1 MTKGK
6 QVLIIDDVHEMLID
20 GLKQIGYE
28 VIYLPDATRID
39 LLHHITTAIGLVVR
53 TKTQID
59 AEVINKGNNLK
70 FIARAG
76 AGLDNIDEAAAQ
88 AKNIIVFNAGEA
100 NADAVGEHTLGM
112 MLSLF
117 AKISKANNEVRT
129 GLWDRE
135 GNRGEE
141 LAGKT
146 IAIIGFG
153 NTGKAVAKKL
163 SGFDVNV
170 LAYDKYLKNY
180 VNQYAKEATM
190 DEIFEQADVLTLHI
204 PLTQETKS
212 MVNSDYLQK
221 FSKPIWLFNMC
232 RGEVVVTKD
241 VIELMELQK
250 IKGAGFDVLEN
261 EKLNN
266 MSEEEKIW
274 FSYIAAS
281 DKTVLSPHV
290 AGWTKESYF
299 KISAVLLK
307 KIKDINLTE
316 SVS

>member
-59 AEVINKGNNLK
+59 AEVINKGYNLK

-180 VNQYAKEATM
+180 ANQYAKEATM
-190 DEIFEQADVLTLHI
+190 DEIFEQADVLTLHV
-204 PLTQETKS
+204 PLTQETKA

>member
-117 AKISKANNEVRT
+117 AKINKANNEVRT

-180 VNQYAKEATM
+180 GNQYAKEATM
-190 DEIFEQADVLTLHI
+190 QEIFEQADVLTLHV
-204 PLTQETKS
+204 PLTQETKY
-212 MVNSDYLQK
+212 MVNFDYLQK
-221 FSKPIWLFNMC
+221 FLKTIWLFNMC

>member
-59 AEVINKGNNLK
+59 AEVINKGYNLK

-153 NTGKAVAKKL
+153 NTGKAVAK
-163 SGFDVNV
+163 S
-170 LAYDKYLKNY
+170 
-180 VNQYAKEATM
+180 
-190 DEIFEQADVLTLHI
+190 
-204 PLTQETKS
+204 
-212 MVNSDYLQK
+212 
-221 FSKPIWLFNMC
+221 
-232 RGEVVVTKD
+232 
-241 VIELMELQK
+241 
-250 IKGAGFDVLEN
+250 
-261 EKLNN
+261 
-266 MSEEEKIW
+266 
-274 FSYIAAS
+274 
-281 DKTVLSPHV
+281 
-290 AGWTKESYF
+290 
-299 KISAVLLK
+299 
-307 KIKDINLTE
+307 
-316 SVS
+316 

>member
-59 AEVINKGNNLK
+59 AEVINKGYNLK

-163 SGFDVNV
+163 SGFDVHV
-170 LAYDKYLKNY
+170 LTYDKYLKNY
-180 VNQYAKEATM
+180 GNQYAKQATM
-190 DEIFEQADVLTLHI
+190 EDIFEQADVLTLHI
-204 PLTQETKS
+204 PLTQETKA

>member
-1 MTKGK
+1 MTKDK
-6 QVLIIDDVHEMLID
+6 QILIIDDVHEMLIE

-28 VIYLPDATRID
+28 VIYMPKATRND
-39 LLHHITTAIGLVVR
+39 LLHHITTATGLVVR

-59 AEVINKGNNLK
+59 AEVINRGNNLK

-76 AGLDNIDEAAAQ
+76 AGLDNIDEVAAR

-117 AKISKANNEVRT
+117 AKINKANNEVRK
-129 GLWDRE
+129 GVWDRE

-146 IAIIGFG
+146 VAIIGFG

-163 SGFDVNV
+163 SGFDVQV

-180 VNQYAKEATM
+180 GNLYAKEATM
-190 DEIFEQADVLTLHI
+190 DEVYKQADILTLHV
-204 PLTQETKS
+204 PLTPETKQ
-212 MVNSDYLQK
+212 MVGATYLQK
-221 FSKPIWLFNMC
+221 FAKPLWLFNMC
-232 RGEVVVTKD
+232 RGEVVVTND
-241 VIELMELQK
+241 VVELMKTNK
-250 IKGAGFDVLEN
+250 IRGAGFDVLEN
-261 EKLNN
+261 EKLSS

>member
-20 GLKQIGYE
+20 GLTQIGYE
-28 VIYLPDATRID
+28 VIYLPCATRND
-39 LLHHITTAIGLVVR
+39 LLHHIRTATGLVVR

-59 AEVINKGNNLK
+59 AEVINKGDNLK

-76 AGLDNIDEAAAQ
+76 AGLDNIDESAAQ

-117 AKISKANNEVRT
+117 AKISKANNEIRRSV
-129 GLWDRE
+129 WDRE

-146 IAIIGFG
+146 VAIIGFG

-163 SGFDVNV
+163 SGFDVQV

-180 VNQYAKEATM
+180 GNQYAKESTM
-190 DEIFEQADVLTLHI
+190 EQIFKQADLLTLHV
-204 PLTQETKS
+204 PLTKETKA
-212 MVNSDYLQK
+212 MVDVNYLQK
-221 FSKPIWLFNMC
+221 FAKP
-232 RGEVVVTKD
+232 
-241 VIELMELQK
+241 
-250 IKGAGFDVLEN
+250 
-261 EKLNN
+261 
-266 MSEEEKIW
+266 
-274 FSYIAAS
+274 
-281 DKTVLSPHV
+281 LSH
-290 AGWTKESYF
+290 
-299 KISAVLLK
+299 
-307 KIKDINLTE
+307 LTPIHF
-316 SVS
+316 

>member
-59 AEVINKGNNLK
+59 AEVINKGYNLK

-88 AKNIIVFNAGEA
+88 AKKIIVFNAGEA

-204 PLTQETKS
+204 PLTQETKA

-241 VIELMELQK
+241 VIELMKLQK

>member
-28 VIYLPDATRID
+28 VIYLPKATRND
-39 LLHHITTAIGLVVR
+39 LLHYITTAVGLVVR

-59 AEVINKGNNLK
+59 AEVINKSNNLK

-76 AGLDNIDEAAAQ
+76 AGLDNIDEVAAQ

-117 AKISKANNEVRT
+117 AKINKANNEVRK

-146 IAIIGFG
+146 VAIIGFG

-163 SGFDVNV
+163 SGFDVQV

-180 VNQYAKEATM
+180 GNQYAQEATM
-190 DEIFEQADVLTLHI
+190 NEIFEQADVLTLHV
-204 PLTQETKS
+204 PLTQETKQMLDAS
-212 MVNSDYLQK
+212 YLQK
-221 FSKPIWLFNMC
+221 FAKPLWLFNMC

-241 VIELMELQK
+241 VVELMELQK

-261 EKLNN
+261 EKLNS

-274 FSYIAAS
+274 FNYIAAS

>member
-20 GLKQIGYE
+20 GLTQIGYE
-28 VIYLPDATRID
+28 VIYLPCATRND
-39 LLHHITTAIGLVVR
+39 LLHHIRTATGLVVR

-59 AEVINKGNNLK
+59 AEVINKGDNLK

-76 AGLDNIDEAAAQ
+76 AGLDNIDESAAQ

-117 AKISKANNEVRT
+117 AKISKANNEIRRSV
-129 GLWDRE
+129 WDRE

-146 IAIIGFG
+146 VAIIGFG

-163 SGFDVNV
+163 SGFDVQV

-180 VNQYAKEATM
+180 GNQYAKEATM
-190 DEIFEQADVLTLHI
+190 EQIFKQADLLTLHV
-204 PLTQETKS
+204 PLTKETKA
-212 MVNSDYLQK
+212 MVDVNYLQK
-221 FSKPIWLFNMC
+221 FAKPLWLFNMC

-241 VIELMELQK
+241 VVDLLELKK

-261 EKLNN
+261 EKLNI
-266 MSEEEKIW
+266 MSKEEKIW

-290 AGWTKESYF
+290 AGWTNESYF
-299 KISAVLLK
+299 KISAVLFK

>member
-1 MTKGK
+1 M
-6 QVLIIDDVHEMLID
+6 
-20 GLKQIGYE
+20 
-28 VIYLPDATRID
+28 
-39 LLHHITTAIGLVVR
+39 
-53 TKTQID
+53 
-59 AEVINKGNNLK
+59 
-70 FIARAG
+70 
-76 AGLDNIDEAAAQ
+76 
-88 AKNIIVFNAGEA
+88 
-100 NADAVGEHTLGM
+100 
-112 MLSLF
+112 
-117 AKISKANNEVRT
+117 
-129 GLWDRE
+129 
-135 GNRGEE
+135 
-141 LAGKT
+141 
-146 IAIIGFG
+146 
-153 NTGKAVAKKL
+153 
-163 SGFDVNV
+163 NV

-180 VNQYAKEATM
+180 GNQYAKEATM
-190 DEIFEQADVLTLHI
+190 QEIFEQADVLTLHV
-204 PLTQETKS
+204 PLTQETKA

-221 FSKPIWLFNMC
+221 FLKTIWLFNMC

>member
-163 SGFDVNV
+163 SGFDVHV
-170 LAYDKYLKNY
+170 LTYDKYLKNY
-180 VNQYAKEATM
+180 GNQYAKQATM
-190 DEIFEQADVLTLHI
+190 EEIFEQADVLTLHI
-204 PLTQETKS
+204 PLTQETKA